1 MKRED
6 LKAMGLTD
14 EQIETIMADMGKS
27 IQKATSMAE
36 KYKEDAEKV
45 AELQKQLDDINSA
58 NLTEIEKANKLVEDS
73 NRKVAELE
81 GKLKAQE
88 TRSDLATIGIVGEDA
103 EKIIEG
109 LNGGKLD
116 IGILGQFITNREKQA
131 VADFEKKSLDS
142 TPNPKGGKGAE
153 DTKTEAEKV
162 AEMIAPNIGGS
173 SQNTTSIIDS
183 YK

>member
-1 MKRED
+1 MKREE
-6 LKAMGLTD
+6 LKEMGLTD
-14 EQIETIMADMGKS
+14 EQVEKIMSDMGKS
-27 IQKATSMAE
+27 IQKATSLAE
-36 KYKEDAEKV
+36 KYKEDAEK
-45 AELQKQLDDINSA
+45 ASELQKQIDEINNA
-58 NLTEIEKANKLVEDS
+58 NLSEIEKANKLVEDS
-73 NRKVAELE
+73 NKRVAELE
-81 GKLKAQE
+81 SKLKAQE

-103 EKIIEG
+103 DKIIEG

-116 IGILGQFITNREKQA
+116 ITVLGQFITNREKQA
-131 VADFEKKSLDS
+131 VADFEKKSLDA
-142 TPNPKGGKGAE
+142 TPNPTGGKGSE

>member
-1 MKRED
+1 MKREE

-14 EQIETIMADMGKS
+14 EQVEQIMSDLGKN
-27 IQKATSMAE
+27 IQKANSMAE

-45 AELQKQLDDINSA
+45 AELQRQLDEINNA
-58 NLTEIEKANKLVEDS
+58 NLSEIEKANKLVEDS
-73 NRKVAELE
+73 NKKVAELE
-81 GKLKAQE
+81 SKLKAQE

-103 EKIIEG
+103 DKIIEG

-116 IGILGQFITNREKQA
+116 IGILGTFISNREKQA
-131 VADFEKKSLDS
+131 VADFEKKSLES
-142 TPNPKGGKGAE
+142 TPNPKGGKGAD
-153 DTKTEAEKV
+153 DTKSEAEKV

-173 SQNTTSIIDS
+173 SQNTASIIDS